1 MCLDFDRDGP
11 NWQIEE
17 GVSLTIRSWIWKTGP
32 GAAAAVGTLLLA
44 ASSAAVVSAGN
55 AVPARI
61 APRIRPPLPGEG
73 VWRPGSFR
81 WQGSAPVLVTSFR
94 PDPANPG
101 IVAYAAWLDHRR
113 TELALYPGLSEP
125 PSVAVRGSGDVPSGQ
140 RWRLLATFNGG
151 FKANAGAGGF
161 LINGHAD
168 VPLRDGLGTLVE
180 HRNGRVD
187 IVSWHGPPSLGY
199 LVLARQNLPL
209 IVNNG
214 RPNPTLNDS
223 AQWGATLGGAAAV
236 WRSAVGI
243 DRHGNLLYA
252 AADAQTAPSLAA
264 LMVELGAVR
273 AIELDINPEW
283 PSFIGYGRRGG
294 RDPIKLVPNNQQSSA
309 RWLVPDS
316 RDFFAVYTSGGG
328 GPSVPFR

>member
-1 MCLDFDRDGP
+1 MP
-11 NWQIEE
+11 IH
-17 GVSLTIRSWIWKTGP
+17 TIWPVWSRVTATLATVLLLAVIP
-32 GAAAAVGTLLLA
+32 AAAAGGR
-44 ASSAAVVSAGN
+44 VV
-55 AVPARI
+55 PPRI
-61 APRIRPPLPGEG
+61 AVRVKPLLPGEG

-81 WQGSAPVLVTSFR
+81 WRGSAPVRVTSFR
-94 PDPANPG
+94 PDPADPG
-101 IVAYAAWLDHRR
+101 IVAYVAWIDHAR

-125 PSVAVRGSGDVPSGQ
+125 PSVSVRGSGEVPSGE

-161 LINGHAD
+161 LVNGYAD
-168 VPLRDGLGTLVE
+168 EPLRDGLGTLVE
-180 HRNGRVD
+180 HRDGRVD
-187 IVSWHGPPSLGY
+187 IVSWHGPPSLRY

-209 IVNNG
+209 IVNEG
-214 RPNPTLNDS
+214 RPNPSLNDS
-223 AQWGATLGGAAAV
+223 AQWGATLGGVAAV

-252 AADAQTAPSLAA
+252 AADSQTAPSLAA
-264 LMVELGAVR
+264 LMIEIGAVR
-273 AIELDINPEW
+273 ALELDINPEW
-283 PSFIGYGRRGG
+283 PSFIGYGHRGG
-294 RDPIKLVPNNQQSSA
+294 RAPIKLVPNNQQSSQ